1 MKSYAL
7 AMAVAMLAAAGYV
20 FQNPG
25 DVTVRVLLWERQMPQ
40 GVWEVLLF
48 ALGALLMW
56 IVSLLALMEEVTPLR
71 RKIAALEGAH
81 RETKEEKDRLW
92 GVLESLRPLS
102 SGASSPSSGD
112 FEKGSGLGGGRGE
125 EDPAE
130 PPSGDGDLPVEA
142 LPSET
147 LGVYA
152 HPKVTEEDPAELC
165 LECEGAGGEDL
176 PAETPPLEAVEIY
189 AHPKVTEEDPAE
201 LCLECEG
208 AEGGVS
214 RAQGPSSDAWS
225 EGDLSGGDDAS
236 AASRALG
243 EVRKG

>member
-92 GVLESLRPLS
+92 V
-102 SGASSPSSGD
+102 
-112 FEKGSGLGGGRGE
+112 FWK
-125 EDPAE
+125 
-130 PPSGDGDLPVEA
+130 
-142 LPSET
+142 
-147 LGVYA
+147 
-152 HPKVTEEDPAELC
+152 
-165 LECEGAGGEDL
+165 
-176 PAETPPLEAVEIY
+176 
-189 AHPKVTEEDPAE
+189 
-201 LCLECEG
+201 
-208 AEGGVS
+208 
-214 RAQGPSSDAWS
+214 
-225 EGDLSGGDDAS
+225 AS
-236 AASRALG
+236 AP
-243 EVRKG
+243 

>member
-1 MKSYAL
+1 
-7 AMAVAMLAAAGYV
+7 
-20 FQNPG
+20 
-25 DVTVRVLLWERQMPQ
+25 
-40 GVWEVLLF
+40 
-48 ALGALLMW
+48 
-56 IVSLLALMEEVTPLR
+56 
-71 RKIAALEGAH
+71 
-81 RETKEEKDRLW
+81 
-92 GVLESLRPLS
+92 
-102 SGASSPSSGD
+102 
-112 FEKGSGLGGGRGE
+112 
-125 EDPAE
+125 
-130 PPSGDGDLPVEA
+130 VEA
-142 LPSET
+142 LPSEA

-165 LECEGAGGEDL
+165 LECEGVGGEDL

-225 EGDLSGGDDAS
+225 EGDLLEGDDAS

>member
-92 GVLESLRPLS
+92 GILESLRPSSSGGPSLS
-102 SGASSPSSGD
+102 SEDCAR
-112 FEKGSGLGGGRGE
+112 ESGLGGDPGE
-125 EDPAE
+125 EDTA
-130 PPSGDGDLPVEA
+130 D
-142 LPSET
+142 
-147 LGVYA
+147 
-152 HPKVTEEDPAELC
+152 LC
-165 LECEGAGGEDL
+165 LECEAL
-176 PAETPPLEAVEIY
+176 PAEDTPSEALEIY
-189 AHPKVTEEDPAE
+189 AHPKMAEEDPAE

-208 AEGGVS
+208 AEGGIS
-214 RAQGPSSDAWS
+214 RAQGASPDAWS
-225 EGDLSGGDDAS
+225 EGDLSEGDDAS